1 MQWNGTS
8 SRVANIPIHSVSI
21 RHRCDTVGCINL
33 FNGKKW
39 VWLCVCC
46 FCVSMYCM
54 CVSASVCVWVYDWEI
69 TYNAAFPS
77 TTVLSI
83 SHPLP
88 HCISLT
94 YCQMKSS
101 STYCIV
107 GEEVVWVFAG
117 CFEKLEATCEKWPC
131 FRFSLIRRPFHRM
144 KENSM
149 IKCLVNTYVEAP
161 TCLVHARF

>member
-1 MQWNGTS
+1 MRCSGTEHLAGLLIYPFIQS
-8 SRVANIPIHSVSI
+8 QSVTDVTMWAASI
-21 RHRCDTVGCINL
+21 SLMEKMGVIVCVL
-33 FNGKKW
+33 F
-39 VWLCVCC
+39 L
-46 FCVSMYCM
+46 
-54 CVSASVCVWVYDWEI
+54 CVWVYDWEI